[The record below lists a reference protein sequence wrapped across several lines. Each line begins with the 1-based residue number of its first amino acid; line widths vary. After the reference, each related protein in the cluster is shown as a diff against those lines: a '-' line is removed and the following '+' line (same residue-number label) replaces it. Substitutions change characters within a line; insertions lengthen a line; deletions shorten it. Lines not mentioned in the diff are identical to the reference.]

1 MQTVTCGGIITVY
14 PSFYTETELKNK
26 MKRFAKSLI
35 AVVLSLTL
43 AFSCALP
50 VFAAPSASN
59 SSITVAE
66 ETSNKITAASVKTL
80 SAAADRL
87 GKIGCDLPDLGDD
100 TAKADFGTTVKK
112 LFAKFVNM
120 LSNFLINFV
129 VAGVLKTVIPDA
141 NTVESLEDFDLD
153 SYAGFMPGM
162 EKFIDEPAENAAWS
176 LGYSRKSIMPSNFGE
191 KSYAK
196 GAYLPY
202 IFGNEMYKDD
212 DGVDEELRVRT
223 VVMNDGSGR
232 GTVAFLALDAMGLC
246 NADVRKI
253 RVALEDFAE
262 ANNIVGINVSC
273 THIHTGID
281 SQGVWTD
288 PAGDLFHNIIKK
300 DETVTTGVD
309 PDFLEAVINGCKE
322 SVIEAFNGMTSGKLM
337 YSKIDIAEYLRD
349 RTAPKSYD
357 ENLYKLAFVPFD
369 ASVTPTI
376 IATFGCHPESSS
388 YDWNAKDENG
398 KTVYDTKFTADFV
411 WYIEKL
417 LNSQGYNFIYIQG
430 NVSTTTSSRGLTSDE
445 LDGNAH
451 YSAVRYGYEIGYILL
466 GMEMTEAER
475 IALNDASGD
484 KLGVKEYSSR
494 EGYSIWYDGL
504 PTVTAEEVEP
514 VLNVANRAFVVEISN
529 NAIALIGKTSI
540 SNNFVLRDKLG
551 KVYTV
556 SEVGYMEIGDVL
568 KVYMSP
574 GETFT
579 ELLKGGYGADGF
591 EFKPIR
597 EELGENV
604 IIMDL
609 MNDAAGYVANT
620 ENFVMAGIQYNPE
633 TGKYDGDTWCL
644 ISYGKNAARDFIG
657 NFYELVKSKRG

>member
-1 MQTVTCGGIITVY
+1 
-14 PSFYTETELKNK
+14 
-26 MKRFAKSLI
+26 MKKTAKSFI
-35 AVVLSLTL
+35 ALVLSLCL
-43 AFSCALP
+43 AFSCAIP
-50 VFAAPSASN
+50 VFAAPTASN
-59 SSITVAE
+59 ANITVAE
-66 ETSNKITAASVKTL
+66 
-80 SAAADRL
+80 AAADKLGTSAAKTVGTFADKL

-100 TAKADFGTTVKK
+100 SAKADFGTTVKK

-153 SYAGFMPGM
+153 SYEGFLPGM
-162 EKFIDEPAENAAWS
+162 ETFIDEPTANAFWS
-176 LGYSRKSIMPSNFGE
+176 LGYSRRSVMPANFGE

-202 IFGNEMYKDD
+202 IFGNQMYKDD
-212 DGVDEELRVRT
+212 DLVDEELRVRT

-232 GTVAFLALDAMGLC
+232 GNVAFCALDAMGLC

-253 RVALEDFAE
+253 RLALDEFAK
-262 ANNIVGINVSC
+262 ANNIVSINVSC

-288 PAGDLFHNIIKK
+288 PAGDLFHNTIRK
-300 DETVTTGVD
+300 DEAVKTGVD

-322 SVIEAFNGMTSGKLM
+322 SVIEAFNGMTGGKLM
-337 YSKIDIAEYLRD
+337 YSKIDISEYLRD

-369 ASVTPTI
+369 SSVAPTI

-388 YDWNAKDENG
+388 YDWNQGEGTKYDE
-398 KTVYDTKFTADFV
+398 KFSADFV

-417 LNSQGYNFIYIQG
+417 LNSQGYNFIYLQG
-430 NVSTTTSSRGLTSDE
+430 NVSTTTSSRGLSGDE
-445 LDGNAH
+445 MAGNAH
-451 YSAVRYGYEIGYILL
+451 YSAIRYGYEIGYILL
-466 GMEMTEAER
+466 GMELDEAGR
-475 IALNDASGD
+475 IALNEASGD
-484 KLGVKEYSSR
+484 KLDVKKQSGRDTYT
-494 EGYSIWYDGL
+494 IWYDGL
-504 PTVTAEEVEP
+504 PTVTAEEVKP

-529 NAIALIGKTSI
+529 NAIAIIGKTSI
-540 SNNFVLRDKLG
+540 SDNFVLRDKLG
-551 KVYTV
+551 RVYTV

-591 EFKPIR
+591 EFKPLR
-597 EELGENV
+597 EEYGENI

-609 MNDAAGYVANT
+609 MNDAAGYVANPK
-620 ENFVMAGIQYNPE
+620 NFVMAGIQYNPE

-644 ISYGKNAARDFIG
+644 ISYGKNAASDFIG
-657 NFYELVKSKRG
+657 NFRELVKSKRG

>member
-1 MQTVTCGGIITVY
+1 MKKVT
-14 PSFYTETELKNK
+14 
-26 MKRFAKSLI
+26 KSLI
-35 AVVLSLTL
+35 AVTLSLCL
-43 AFSCALP
+43 AFSCAMP
-50 VFAAPSASN
+50 VLAAPSQSN
-59 SSITVAE
+59 SAATVAE
-66 ETSNKITAASVKTL
+66 ELYDGASDAAAKTVRTAAAKVQKL
-80 SAAADRL
+80 
-87 GKIGCDLPDLGDD
+87 GCDLPDLGTD
-100 TAKADFGTTVKK
+100 TGKTGFMAKVKTIV
-112 LFAKFVNM
+112 AKVVNFI
-120 LSNFLINFV
+120 SNFFINFV

-141 NTVESLEDFDLD
+141 NTVASLEDFDLD
-153 SYAGFMPGM
+153 SYEGFFPGM
-162 EKFIDEPAENAAWS
+162 EEFIDEPAANAEWS

-232 GTVAFLALDAMGLC
+232 GSVAFCSVDAMGLC

-253 RVALEDFAE
+253 RVALEEFAK

-288 PAGDLFHNIIKK
+288 PAGDLFHNILKK
-300 DETVTTGVD
+300 DEDVTTGVD
-309 PDFLEAVINGCKE
+309 PDFLNAVIEGCKA
-322 SVIEAFNGMTSGKLM
+322 SVIEAYNGMTSGKLM

-349 RTAPKSYD
+349 RTAPKCYD

-369 ASVTPTI
+369 ASVQPTV

-398 KTVYDTKFTADFV
+398 KTVYDTKFTSDFV

-430 NVSTTTSSRGLTSDE
+430 NVSTTTSSRGLTSDGI
-445 LDGNAH
+445 DGNAH

-466 GMEMTEAER
+466 GMEMDEAGR
-475 IALNDASGD
+475 KALNEASGD
-484 KLGVKEYSSR
+484 KLGVKENVGKEDYSV
-494 EGYSIWYDGL
+494 WYEGL
-504 PTVTAEEVEP
+504 PTVTAVEVKP
-514 VLNVANRAFVVEISN
+514 VLNVANRAFTVQISN

-551 KVYTV
+551 RVFTV

-620 ENFVMAGIQYNPE
+620 ENFVMVGLQYDPE
-633 TGKYDGDTWCL
+633 NDKFDTDTWCI

-657 NFYELVKSKRG
+657 NFYQLVESKRG